1 MFSRFYSSIKRYYVF
16 SHSTL
21 ENQQQRVY
29 LGSYFK
35 ILAERA
41 EFSRLSYFFE
51 ASICSSGEH
60 SKRRHAVIALVYTTI
75 PVSGTCSHKGR
86 VASAR
91 KPDRFF
97 SSHIVVLIATFILY
111 RRYYFCH
118 FARSVCVRNNSGDTA
133 NGDDATVGTAVYRCL
148 APRHVRHTLSA
159 FCAHTSYYLR

>member
-86 VASAR
+86 VGSKAR
-91 KPDRFF
+91 QIFLV
-97 SSHIVVLIATFILY
+97 S
-111 RRYYFCH
+111 
-118 FARSVCVRNNSGDTA
+118 
-133 NGDDATVGTAVYRCL
+133 YRC
-148 APRHVRHTLSA
+148 PYCDVYTLSPLL
-159 FCAHTSYYLR
+159 FLPFRSFRLRAE